1 MYGWTSVIALRWTSV
16 IAHGRT
22 SVMAQFYLESK
33 ENTSWRCEVGQTQKI
48 LRKKAASPILAHL
61 LIYIF
66 LLPISLPY
74 VNCASQKG
82 CLFYLRSSLRSS
94 DLPLFY
100 FCGLFPYLLATA
112 ILDSFSFSNYLTVW
126 SLVPLPF
133 LNSAWTTGTSW
144 FTYCWSLTWRILS
157 IIC

>member
-1 MYGWTSVIALRWTSV
+1 MDGPVLQPSQMDQCYSPWKDHCYGSVLFRKQRKYI
-16 IAHGRT
+16 
-22 SVMAQFYLESK
+22 LEAWGWADPKDSK
-33 ENTSWRCEVGQTQKI
+33 
-48 LRKKAASPILAHL
+48 RKKAAGPILAPL
-61 LIYIF
+61 LIYFF
-66 LLPISLPY
+66 LLFISLPY

-100 FCGLFPYLLATA
+100 FCGLFPCLLATA
-112 ILDSFSFSNYLTVW
+112 ILDSFSCFNYLTVW

-133 LNSAWTTGTSW
+133 LNLAWTTGTSW
-144 FTYCWSLTWRILS
+144 FTYYWSLTWRILS